1 MRNVIRN
8 EHVTIDTNI
17 DENLLI
23 AAIKGDNEHVE
34 ILLNKGV
41 NVNADTKS
49 DDGSTVLIQASISG
63 SVDLVKLLLDRGAK
77 VNIKNKSGETAL
89 KLIES
94 MEIDKLLKNTGAK

>member
-1 MRNVIRN
+1 MTPLHGGPPGAECNQN

-41 NVNADTKS
+41 NVNANTKS

-63 SVDLVKLLLDRGAK
+63 SVDLVKLLLDKGAK
-77 VNIKNKSGETAL
+77 INKKAMKL
-89 KLIES
+89 KQL
-94 MEIDKLLKNTGAK
+94 